1 MTKQKLQLLFQEK
14 KNDNLQPSLQLTLK
28 LNIKNNFSVTNIVLE
43 RNLFLAKI
51 LLVVVAQDRK

>member
-1 MTKQKLQLLFQEK
+1 MTKQKLQLLLQEK